1 MEQPQQLYVLTGEQL
16 KEFVKELADEI
27 TEQVVRKLRPQYMTR
42 KEVAAKLH
50 VVQSTII
57 NWVEAGLI
65 KEYRIAG
72 KVLYDPVEV
81 ESKIR
86 SGEVKVKPKKLA
98 GRTFII

>member
-57 NWVEAGLI
+57 NWVDAGLI
-65 KEYRIAG
+65 QEYRIAG

-81 ESKIR
+81 ESQIR
-86 SGEVKVKPKKLA
+86 SGKVKTKPKKLA
-98 GRTFII
+98 GKTFII